1 MRFRFVIGLLAVL
14 MVALGSVVVALVIR
28 SNEVDH
34 FHTQQNDEALRAARQ
49 AEAVAQLSVGEL
61 ATAGAFFEAEPNLT
75 RHEFE
80 VVGSSLLQRGALN
93 AAAYIEKVPA
103 SERAAYQARNGFPII
118 ERREGLRPELARS
131 RPVYYP
137 VTYVVS
143 HQTGQAPLGY
153 NIASDPERGPALEL
167 AGRTGRPAATNV
179 MPLLLGGHGI
189 NVYRPVYRD
198 GRPTATV
205 AEREAALLGFA
216 AGAFRVHD
224 LAAAAISAL
233 PEAADVQLR
242 SGKTIV
248 VGPGGALDDPARA
261 SIEIANRTWS
271 LIVHDPG
278 RPSVGLPLLVS
289 IFGIALAGLLGALVL
304 IWSRNERM
312 RVLQREASQDPL
324 TGLKNRRRFEED
336 LHRELALSRRQGT
349 TGALLSLDL
358 DNFKQVN
365 DTLGHPVGDRV
376 IEEIAGVLGARMRET
391 DVLARIG
398 GDEFAIVLPNSDESE
413 ARRVA
418 DSIAGAI
425 REHVPQTDDVPQ
437 ITISIGIA
445 MFGAGTG
452 ATFDSVQTDADAAM
466 YEAKDAGRDSV
477 RASS

>member
-1 MRFRFVIGLLAVL
+1 MRFRFVVGLLAVL

-34 FHTQQNDEALRAARQ
+34 FHTQQTDEALRAARQ

-61 ATAGAFFEAEPNLT
+61 ATAGAFFEAEPDLT

-103 SERAAYQARNGFPII
+103 PERAAYEARNGFPII
-118 ERREGLRPELARS
+118 ERREGLRPELAGS

-153 NIASDPERGPALEL
+153 DVATDPERGPALER
-167 AGRTGRPAATNV
+167 AGRTGKPAATDV
-179 MPLLLGGHGI
+179 MPLILGGTGI

-233 PEAADVQLR
+233 PEAAEVQLR
-242 SGKTIV
+242 SGKTVV
-248 VGPGGALDDPARA
+248 VGPRAGPRRPGPGVDRDRQPDLVADRPRPGPAERRPAPAGVDLRDRARLPARR
-261 SIEIANRTWS
+261 S
-271 LIVHDPG
+271 
-278 RPSVGLPLLVS
+278 RPDLVS
-289 IFGIALAGLLGALVL
+289 QRAHAGAAAGSEPGPAD
-304 IWSRNERM
+304 RAQEP
-312 RVLQREASQDPL
+312 APL
-324 TGLKNRRRFEED
+324 RGGPAP
-336 LHRELALSRRQGT
+336 ELALSRRQGT

-418 DSIAGAI
+418 DSIASAI